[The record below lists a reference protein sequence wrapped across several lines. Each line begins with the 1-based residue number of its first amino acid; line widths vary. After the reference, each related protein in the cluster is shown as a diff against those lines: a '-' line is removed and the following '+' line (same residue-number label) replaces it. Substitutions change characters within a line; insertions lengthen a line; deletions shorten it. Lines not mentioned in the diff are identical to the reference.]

1 MNYRHQG
8 IRIDKIPAEDF
19 VGLFF
24 VAGVL
29 LITLISVPESRP
41 FLGIVLPAGALIA
54 ALRYWWLNQTR
65 F

>member
-1 MNYRHQG
+1 MNYRRQG
-8 IRIDKIPAEDF
+8 TRIDKIPAEDF

-24 VAGVL
+24 IAGVL
-29 LITLISVPESRP
+29 LITLIGVPESRP
-41 FLGIVLPAGALIA
+41 ILGVVLPAGASIA